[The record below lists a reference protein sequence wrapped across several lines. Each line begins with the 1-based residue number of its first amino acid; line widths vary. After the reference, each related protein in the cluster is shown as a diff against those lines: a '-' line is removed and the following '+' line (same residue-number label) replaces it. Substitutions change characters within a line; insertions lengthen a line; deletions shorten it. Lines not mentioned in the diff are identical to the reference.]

1 MTGSCLRRTRFFVI
15 SSMSNGDYM
24 QADRIRY
31 EGHMCTAHYFM
42 TGRGSVLF
50 GMTKT
55 SNQTSNYSVSYLC
68 PSKSVCVCVCVMGL
82 LPKMSI
88 MHLKCIVKVNLDIHY
103 SKSKNIK

>member
-50 GMTKT
+50 GMAKT

-68 PSKSVCVCVCVMGL
+68 PSKSVCVCVCDGFA
-82 LPKMSI
+82 PKN
-88 MHLKCIVKVNLDIHY
+88 VNYAFEMY
-103 SKSKNIK
+103 SKSKLRHSL